1 MPPTPLVYL
10 YVILLGWI
18 SGALINYLSEALPY
32 RRKLVA
38 PFCIECGEMM
48 PFFNYFLWPRRCPKC
63 GKRRAWRIWLVELV
77 SVLLTLFLWTS
88 APYPPGFYISLVL
101 LIYLGTVAVI
111 DLEYRLILHPTSI
124 AGAILCLA
132 VGTWMH
138 GILWTLIGGAAGFG
152 VMFFFYYFGTF
163 FARFMAKRRGE
174 VLEEE
179 ALGFG
184 DVNLSGVLGL
194 LLGWPQIVI
203 GLFLAILLGAVVSLV
218 YMLTMVVARR
228 YRFFAAIPYGPF
240 LITGAAI
247 LIYFRDVL
255 IAVLPK

>member
-1 MPPTPLVYL
+1 MPLPLVYL
-10 YVILLGWI
+10 YVVILGWT
-18 SGALINYLSEALPY
+18 SGILINYLSEALPY
-32 RRKLVA
+32 KRRLVA
-38 PFCIECGEMM
+38 PFCTGCGEQM
-48 PFFNYFLWPRRCPKC
+48 PVWNYFFWPRRCSKC
-63 GKRRAWRIWLVELV
+63 NKHRPWRTWLVELV
-77 SVLLTLFLWTS
+77 SVLLTLFLWNY
-88 APYPPGFYISLVL
+88 APYPPGFYVSLIL
-101 LIYLGTVAVI
+101 LVYFGTVAVI

-124 AGAILCLA
+124 AGAILGLV

-138 GILWTLIGGAAGFG
+138 GILFTIIGGVAGFG
-152 VMFFFYYFGTF
+152 TMFFFYYFGTL
-163 FARFMAKRRGE
+163 FARFVAKRRGE

-203 GLFLAILLGAVVSLV
+203 GLFLAILLGAVVSLI
-218 YMLTMVVARR
+218 YMLTMVLIRR

-247 LIYFRDVL
+247 LIYFRDFL
-255 IAVLPK
+255 LAVLPK